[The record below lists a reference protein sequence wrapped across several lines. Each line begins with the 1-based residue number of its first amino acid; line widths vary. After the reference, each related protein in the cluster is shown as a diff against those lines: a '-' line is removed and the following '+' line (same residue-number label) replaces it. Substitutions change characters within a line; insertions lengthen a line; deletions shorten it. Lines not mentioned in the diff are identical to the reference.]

1 MVLSVNILVMI
12 KLTGEA
18 HVVNP
23 VPSLN
28 EVSTMKK
35 IGIYKITNLKNN
47 KVYIGQTTNFHQ
59 RKLDHFKATSI
70 NQRPIELHKEIQ
82 LDKNSFAMTLI
93 EECSIEELD
102 SREKYWT
109 DLYSQSHKMYNK
121 VSGVPSKDS
130 ALIKRKSK
138 QFSNMN
144 TKNWK
149 DPEYR
154 RKKSIQ
160 SSRIQK
166 ERLKNPKYLEEKSK
180 QLRKY
185 TDSLKKRVAQY
196 DMNNNLIATYDGV
209 RIAERATG
217 ISSQAISK
225 VAKHQKYRKSAGGYR
240 WEFI

>member
-1 MVLSVNILVMI
+1 
-12 KLTGEA
+12 
-18 HVVNP
+18 
-23 VPSLN
+23 
-28 EVSTMKK
+28 MKK

-70 NQRPIELHKEIQ
+70 NQRPIELHGEIQ
-82 LDKNSFAMTLI
+82 KDKNNFAMTLI

-121 VSGVPSKDS
+121 VSGVPWKDS
-130 ALIKRKSK
+130 TLLKKKSK

-166 ERLKNPKYLEEKSK
+166 ERLKNPKYLKEKSK

-225 VAKHQKYRKSAGGYR
+225 VTNHQKYRKSAGGYR